1 MYIYIDFHHQIIINI
16 LFGLEVQPV
25 TLDVGARLREP
36 WQLRHV
42 VLVLLGT
49 LGHGKRLSLLSGAN
63 GVRQVGT

>member
-1 MYIYIDFHHQIIINI
+1 MI
-16 LFGLEVQPV
+16 LFGLEVQLV
-25 TLDVGARLREP
+25 TLDVGAMLREP